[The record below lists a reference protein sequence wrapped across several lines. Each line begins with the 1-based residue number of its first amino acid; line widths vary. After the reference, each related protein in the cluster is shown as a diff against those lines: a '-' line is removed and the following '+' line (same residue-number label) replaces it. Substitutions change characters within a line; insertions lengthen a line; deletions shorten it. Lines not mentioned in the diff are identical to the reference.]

1 MSKNIWNKQS
11 DAWRIHCQ
19 SCAQWS
25 IHYYRYKG
33 CQGKENQNL
42 LLVEPT

>member
-11 DAWRIHCQ
+11 DAWSIHCQ
-19 SCAQWS
+19 SCVQWS

-33 CQGKENQNL
+33 CQGKENQDL
-42 LLVEPT
+42 LLVEYT